1 MSTVSTLNDN
11 FLANIRRAMNKLDWS
26 QQKLAEVSGVHF
38 VTINRILNGHH
49 DATTEVAEKLAKAV
63 GIDPPKIFANPR

>member
-11 FLANIRRAMNKLDWS
+11 FLTNLRAAMKRLKWS
-26 QQKLAEVSGVHF
+26 QYRLADESGVHY
-38 VTINRILNGHH
+38 VTISRILNGHH
-49 DATTEVAEKLAKAV
+49 DVTTEVAEKLANAV